1 MFFLLSPVLL
11 SGSFSSDENE
21 EEDHNPCQSLR
32 WQANKELSSF
42 LGKPLSP
49 FEQKAVTKRYSRS
62 KLDSLYT
69 LTKENYLPSLVPGI
83 KTVDKRTR
91 FLQDR
96 VSTTFGPATTLFER
110 IYGLLAEAKSAKNV
124 ILSCEQV
131 KDPRATPSNAFHTLG
146 NASALLLRDV
156 KLS

>member
-1 MFFLLSPVLL
+1 MFLLLSPVLL

-32 WQANKELSSF
+32 WQANEELSSF

-69 LTKENYLPSLVPGI
+69 LTKENYLPSLVPGV
-83 KTVDKRTR
+83 KTVDKRMR

-96 VSTTFGPATTLFER
+96 VSTTFGPVTM
-110 IYGLLAEAKSAKNV
+110 
-124 ILSCEQV
+124 
-131 KDPRATPSNAFHTLG
+131 
-146 NASALLLRDV
+146 
-156 KLS
+156 